1 MDKDN
6 FDAGLAQLQAQL
18 DAALR
23 AVNDATKALDNAE
36 IVYGEAKRAL
46 SCHITYGKHRGWIE
60 RAKRGRSAAATVLE
74 ALEQGPA
81 TWATLMERTGLA
93 KSSVFNGLSALRKA
107 GHEIDLND
115 GYYWLVPAPAAPVEE
130 GLQPQAAE

>member
-6 FDAGLAQLQAQL
+6 FDAVLAQLQAQL

-23 AVNDATKALDNAE
+23 AVNDATKALNNAE

-46 SCHITYGKHRGWIE
+46 GGHIAYGKHRGWIE
-60 RAKRGRSAAATVLE
+60 RAKRNGRGATVTVLE

-107 GHEIDLND
+107 GHEIDVND
-115 GYYWLVPAPAAPVEE
+115 GHYSLTPQPA
-130 GLQPQAAE
+130 QQAAE

>member
-6 FDAGLAQLQAQL
+6 FDAVLAQLQAQL

-23 AVNDATKALDNAE
+23 AVNDATKALNNAE
-36 IVYGEAKRAL
+36 IVYGEAERAL
-46 SCHITYGKHRGWIE
+46 RGHIAYGKYRGWIE
-60 RAKRGRSAAATVLE
+60 RKKRNGRSAAVTILE
-74 ALEQGPA
+74 ALEQGPE

-93 KSSVFNGLSALRKA
+93 KSSVLNALSDLRKA

-115 GYYWLVPAPAAPVEE
+115 GHYSLTPQPA
-130 GLQPQAAE
+130 QQAAE

>member
-6 FDAGLAQLQAQL
+6 FDAVLAQLQAQL

-23 AVNDATKALDNAE
+23 AVNDATKALNNAE
-36 IVYGEAKRAL
+36 IVYGEAERAL
-46 SCHITYGKHRGWIE
+46 RGHIAYGKHRGWIE
-60 RAKRGRSAAATVLE
+60 RKKRDGRSAAVKVLE

-81 TWATLMERTGLA
+81 TCATLMERTGLA
-93 KSSVFNGLSALRKA
+93 KSSVLNGLSALRKA

-115 GYYWLVPAPAAPVEE
+115 GHYSMPAFPTAESLP
-130 GLQPQAAE
+130 PQAAE

>member
-6 FDAGLAQLQAQL
+6 FDAVLAQLQAQL
-18 DAALR
+18 DAAMR
-23 AVNDATKALDNAE
+23 AVNDAGYALNNAE

-46 SCHITYGKHRGWIE
+46 RGHIAYGKHRGWIE
-60 RAKRGRSAAATVLE
+60 RAKRNERSAAVTVLE

-81 TWATLMERTGLA
+81 TLATLMERTGLA

-107 GHEIDLND
+107 GHEIGIND
-115 GYYWLVPAPAAPVEE
+115 GYYSLTPQPA
-130 GLQPQAAE
+130 QQAAE